1 VREDWLRAQDRKRKL
16 IAWGLAGLVYLLA
29 GGFVVLRSVFGYE
42 TLSSGMGTIQIR
54 IGTPEG
60 EDEFS
65 RIIPALSSGSGS
77 TAIAEASAAAG
88 EIPPPPSAA
97 AAEPR
102 QETAAPLPPEE
113 PLKAPSRSEPVAAEK
128 PVKPVASAAAAKPS
142 SASAAAATTPV
153 PAAAAATA
161 TPASA
166 GQASSQPGAVLT
178 PSETG
183 IPTGS
188 PTGSGSVS
196 LKGSE
201 AGNSFETN
209 FDTGSGKIGRSLY
222 VPIYLYMPL
231 PHFLDKALY
240 DAVPPSKFG
249 MESAELRKAHIRDL
263 YDLQGTLLRLK
274 EDVPLAKRPAIWIIL
289 EDAGYPLARA
299 DYKSGRSLRP
309 ITIEFSVGAPA
320 ADYASSGA
328 PLLSSAVISSS
339 GYPEIDEAVLY
350 AFRMAG
356 FSNNSKTT
364 VKGRFTYNFSN

>member
-1 VREDWLRAQDRKRKL
+1 MREDWLRAQDRKRKL
-16 IAWGLAGLVYLLA
+16 FAWGLAGLVYLLV
-29 GGFVVLRSVFGYE
+29 GGFFALRSMFGYE

-65 RIIPALSSGSGS
+65 RVIPALSSGGG
-77 TAIAEASAAAG
+77 AAPVAEAAAG
-88 EIPPPPSAA
+88 ETPPPAPDVQAGESSTPLPDALPEEAA
-97 AAEPR
+97 SKP
-102 QETAAPLPPEE
+102 AAPIE
-113 PLKAPSRSEPVAAEK
+113 
-128 PVKPVASAAAAKPS
+128 PVKPATKAAAAKP
-142 SASAAAATTPV
+142 ATSAAPVAAG
-153 PAAAAATA
+153 PA
-161 TPASA
+161 
-166 GQASSQPGAVLT
+166 SQPGAAPT

-188 PTGSGSVS
+188 PTGSGPVS

-231 PHFLDKALY
+231 PRFLDKALY
-240 DAVPPSKFG
+240 DSVPPSKFG
-249 MESAELRKAHIRDL
+249 MESAEVRKAHIRDL

-274 EDVPLAKRPAIWIIL
+274 GEVPLAQRPAIWIIL

-299 DYKSGRSLRP
+299 DYKSGRTLKP
-309 ITIEFSVGAPA
+309 IVIEFSVGAPA
-320 ADYASSGA
+320 ADYALSGA
-328 PLLSSAVISSS
+328 PLLSSTVASSS

-356 FSNNSKTT
+356 FSNNSMTT
-364 VKGRFTYNFSN
+364 VKGRFTYNFGN

>member
-1 VREDWLRAQDRKRKL
+1 VRADWLRAQDRKRQL
-16 IAWGLAGLVYLLA
+16 IAWALAGLVYLLA
-29 GGFVVLRSVFGYE
+29 GGFVILRSVLGYE

-65 RIIPALSSGSGS
+65 RIIPALSSPAGGEGLSQ
-77 TAIAEASAAAG
+77 AASAAG
-88 EIPPPPSAA
+88 ELPAPPAAPAEAA
-97 AAEPR
+97 APAMQPP
-102 QETAAPLPPEE
+102 AAP
-113 PLKAPSRSEPVAAEK
+113 EK
-128 PVKPVASAAAAKPS
+128 VASVPKAAAQEAPAKTAAKP
-142 SASAAAATTPV
+142 APAKTAPATATSAAPAGAAQGSAPAASGTG
-153 PAAAAATA
+153 PAAA
-161 TPASA
+161 
-166 GQASSQPGAVLT
+166 AVLT

-209 FDTGSGKIGRSLY
+209 FDTGSGKISRSLY

-231 PHFLDKALY
+231 PKYLDKTLY

-249 MESAELRKAHIRDL
+249 MESAEVRKAHIRDL
-263 YDLQGTLLRLK
+263 YDLQGTLLKLK
-274 EDVPLAKRPAIWIIL
+274 QDVPLKDRPAIWVIL

-309 ITIEFSVGAPA
+309 IVIEFSVGPPA

-328 PLLSSAVISSS
+328 PLLSSSVVSSS

-356 FSNNSKTT
+356 FSNNSKAT
-364 VKGRFTYNFSN
+364 VKGRFTYDFRN

>member
-1 VREDWLRAQDRKRKL
+1 VRADWLRAQDRKRQL
-16 IAWGLAGLVYLLA
+16 LAWGLAGLVYVLA
-29 GGFVVLRSVFGYE
+29 GGFVILRSVFGYE
-42 TLSSGMGTIQIR
+42 TLSSGMGSIQVR

-65 RIIPALSSGSGS
+65 HVIPALSSGNGS
-77 TAIAEASAAAG
+77 QAIAEASVAAG
-88 EIPPPPSAA
+88 EIPPPSATA
-97 AAEPR
+97 PAEARP
-102 QETAAPLPPEE
+102 ETAAPLAPEE
-113 PLKAPSRSEPVAAEK
+113 ARKAPTMAEAVAPEK
-128 PVKPVASAAAAKPS
+128 ASKPAVGAAKPS
-142 SASAAAATTPV
+142 TVPAAATTA
-153 PAAAAATA
+153 PAQAGPATM
-161 TPASA
+161 ASA
-166 GQASSQPGAVLT
+166 ALPGSQPGAVLT

-222 VPIYLYMPL
+222 VPIYFYMPL
-231 PHFLDKALY
+231 PRFLDKALY

-249 MESAELRKAHIRDL
+249 MESAELRRAHIRDL

-289 EDAGYPLARA
+289 EDAGYPLAKA

-309 ITIEFSVGAPA
+309 IVIEFSVGAPA

-328 PLLSSAVISSS
+328 PLLSSSVVSSS

-356 FSNNSKTT
+356 FSNNSKST
-364 VKGRFTYNFSN
+364 VKGRFTYNFNY